1 MFELMHKCDL
11 NVSTVELKYKTMG
24 FKKKNLLLITQ
35 MRHRLILLKSR
46 SSNFR
51 VSHSISIICIPSA
64 THRVVFTPIHHCIC
78 FAWQN
83 EKYWELFR
91 EVCQKNLRGS
101 WVLHIFP
108 VTLMKRNLFENL
120 PRSAA
125 VGHWMCVQ
133 AGLPGPFTDFCAQVC
148 RTLNC
153 SGRAVQ
159 KAAQI
164 CLWTDWISHEKNS

>member
-1 MFELMHKCDL
+1 MQ
-11 NVSTVELKYKTMG
+11 N
-24 FKKKNLLLITQ
+24 
-35 MRHRLILLKSR
+35 RLICFKSY

-51 VSHSISIICIPSA
+51 ISQSIRIICIPSA

-78 FAWQN
+78 FAWWN

-91 EVCQKNLRGS
+91 EICQKNLRGS

-120 PRSAA
+120 PWSAA

-133 AGLPGPFTDFCAQVC
+133 APISTGPLPI
-148 RTLNC
+148 
-153 SGRAVQ
+153 SVQ
-159 KAAQI
+159 KFLELLWIAQTAVKNKAQI
-164 CLWTDWISHEKNS
+164 YLWTDWISH